1 MKENNICQEFGLK
14 NIYET
19 RNYLLQQIEQ
29 SELMNRKH
37 QKICTNLN
45 YIELFLPKFLQLLD
59 VFQLLLLL
67 LCFVFL

>member
-45 YIELFLPKFLQLLD
+45 YIELFLP
-59 VFQLLLLL
+59 
-67 LCFVFL
+67 